1 MDIFHSYNHIQKQ
14 IILTADLKQKIEY
27 EFVFGWSVH
36 QNSLVERVDGG
47 GSFIFPAIIFKM
59 AHCNKLFGGRIGIV
73 FGGRTVRSYDCT
85 MTMNSDER

>member
-47 GSFIFPAIIFKM
+47 GFHLSRHYFQNGALQQIIWRENWYRFW
-59 AHCNKLFGGRIGIV
+59 RED
-73 FGGRTVRSYDCT
+73 RTILRLHND
-85 MTMNSDER
+85 DEQR